1 MLITLDKVSKTF
13 DHDAIVEEMSLTFS
27 EYQTTIIIGPSGCGK
42 STLLRLI
49 IGLITQTS
57 GKIYLNQQELTPLN
71 ANYWR
76 QQIGYVTQDGGLF
89 PHLTAGHNVTLMA
102 HFLHYEAAWI
112 ERRVQELSELVRLPH
127 RLLSQYPLE
136 LSGGQRQR
144 VSLMRALLLDPSCLL
159 LDEPL
164 GALDPITRHE
174 LQIELKQIFLKLH
187 KTILLVTHD
196 MQEAAYLG
204 DDIVLMRSG
213 HIVQRGS
220 FQDLSEHPMEP
231 FVSEFIQLQ
240 QFPESQKIEIHP

>member
-1 MLITLDKVSKTF
+1 MLITLDKISKTF

-27 EYQTTIIIGPSGCGK
+27 EYQTTVIIGPSGCGK

-57 GKIYLNQQELTPLN
+57 GKIYLNQHELTPLN

-89 PHLTAGHNVTLMA
+89 PHLTASHNVTLMA
-102 HFLHYEAAWI
+102 HFLHYDAAWI
-112 ERRVQELSELVRLPH
+112 KQRVQELSELVRLPY
-127 RLLSQYPLE
+127 RLLSQYPSE

-196 MQEAAYLG
+196 MREAAYFG

-220 FQDLSEHPMEP
+220 FQDLSQNPVEP
-231 FVSEFIQLQ
+231 FVLEFIRLQ
-240 QFPESQKIEIHP
+240 QFPKSQNLEIGV